1 MNHSP
6 SCVHGHNSNTHTHTR
21 THTHYTLMCNW
32 GAMLSS
38 GWLVGNRQKQHIQQQ
53 CHDKTTRKYK
63 ALFHLCSLP
72 CSLNCQTSGLSC
84 AQVLEMTPPQKDY
97 WANMQHK
104 KITGIPS
111 VHSDYKTLS
120 TGGWEH
126 REWNRSTELVSS
138 FSCAD
143 LTLLQAHHP
152 LSSLTSG
159 TVWALVLLPS
169 FMFCKQNI
177 KITIT
182 ICIILIIW

>member
-1 MNHSP
+1 MQPLLIFCS
-6 SCVHGHNSNTHTHTR
+6 NSWRFFCLIPDGDLWRNV
-21 THTHYTLMCNW
+21 LW
-32 GAMLSS
+32 
-38 GWLVGNRQKQHIQQQ
+38 W
-53 CHDKTTRKYK
+53 
-63 ALFHLCSLP
+63 
-72 CSLNCQTSGLSC
+72 SGLEWVVGRVLGWVVGLAC

-126 REWNRSTELVSS
+126 CEWNRSTELVSS